1 MKLDGREIE
10 TMAMGAATATN
21 GDATPVDIPG
31 RRMYANG
38 GEEKKN
44 GASLHHKHQH
54 SSRSSDDDDV
64 PDDDSIMERTPS
76 MIFTDAEFNSS
87 TLQGLSKLR
96 KNRQFCDVILQVG
109 TWEIPA
115 HRVILACC
123 SPYLFELF
131 STDDGGKCSE
141 ENIITYKL
149 NGGFEKDSFEQLI
162 NYAYTGKMEVAASQV
177 KAVYVA
183 AVRLKMERVVNYCA
197 QYLVDNLDPA
207 TAIEIRSLPGIQRN
221 SELAARVDAYLAEEI
236 TSVATT
242 KALRNLPL
250 VQVEVLASSREEMA
264 LRDANV
270 TILCNLVLEWIH
282 RNWEPAQL
290 NVDQLTAKTHLLYL
304 NLDNSLHDCVDIESG
319 DVIDSDIVQD
329 YKKMSLR
336 LSQPGSKNKRRGSS
350 QQPSRPRHSLYSRN
364 ISELATGSETIP
376 EELEW
381 RVVAATQMGEKSIMA
396 LTVINGRMTNLSVLQ
411 RLNAAPNGASNID
424 GMLTPLSTPGQSRP
438 PSVERSTESLSAI
451 PHMSTPR
458 CAVGCANLN
467 NALFVC
473 GGYDRGECLRTVELY
488 DPLLNRWSQLPSMR
502 EARGR
507 FDIAVIEGKVYAV
520 GGCNGTTELATAE
533 VYSSD
538 NSKWTALP
546 PLELARSNVAV
557 CDLAGKVYVIGGW
570 NGQCGMKQCNIF
582 DPVEGKWTEI
592 EPLNYGRY
600 QAAVTTRLGKLYAVG
615 GCDAWNCLN
624 TVEVYDPATGMWD
637 FLPPMN
643 TARRG
648 CGVTLY
654 QNKLYVVGGSDGT
667 QSLCTTEVFDF
678 ETNSWSPGPSM
689 TSCRANISV
698 TVIDGKLFAVGGFSG
713 KVFLNS
719 VEYLD
724 SESMEW
730 TTFVN
735 RSSAED
741 TRSEASAFSR
751 RESQSTLPPV
761 DEENMEEKIPN
772 NQADSS
778 GCESDEH
785 SS

>member
-1 MKLDGREIE
+1 MKIEVRELAGSK
-10 TMAMGAATATN
+10 MAMGASNN
-21 GDATPVDIPG
+21 GDGAQDSG
-31 RRMYANG
+31 NCLYANG
-38 GEEKKN
+38 LN
-44 GASLHHKHQH
+44 GNSHDLQ
-54 SSRSSDDDDV
+54 SEDEGPDDDV
-64 PDDDSIMERTPS
+64 KAPS
-76 MIFTDAEFNSS
+76 MFIADLEFNPG

-96 KNRQFCDVILQVG
+96 KNRQFCDVLLQVG

-149 NGGFEKDSFEQLI
+149 NGGFEKDSLEHLI
-162 NYAYTGKMEVAASQV
+162 NYAYTGRMEVAADKV

-183 AVRLKMERVVNYCA
+183 ASRLKMERVVNFCA

-221 SELAARVDAYLAEEI
+221 LELAARVDSFLASEI
-236 TSVATT
+236 STVATT
-242 KALRNLPL
+242 KALRNFPL
-250 VQVEVLASSREEMA
+250 VQVEVLATTREEMV
-264 LRDANV
+264 LREAKVDL
-270 TILCNLVLEWIH
+270 LCHLILEWIH
-282 RNWEPAQL
+282 RNWEPSQL
-290 NVDQLTAKTHLLYL
+290 NVEQLTAKTHLLYL
-304 NLDNSLHDCVDIESG
+304 NLDNCLHDCVDIESG
-319 DVIDSDIVQD
+319 DVIDSDIIQD

-336 LSQPGSKNKRRGSS
+336 LSQPGSKNRRRGSA
-350 QQPSRPRHSLYSRN
+350 QQPSRSRHSLYSRS
-364 ISELATGSETIP
+364 ISELPSAGEAGK
-376 EELEW
+376 EEHEW
-381 RVVAATQMGEKSIMA
+381 RVVAATQMSEKSIMA
-396 LTVINGRMTNLSVLQ
+396 LTVINGRMTTLSVMQ
-411 RLNAAPNGASNID
+411 RLNNTISISND
-424 GMLTPLSTPGQSRP
+424 AVVTPSSTPGQSRP
-438 PSVERSTESLSAI
+438 PSVERSTDSISAI

-467 NALFVC
+467 NTLLVC
-473 GGYDRGECLRTVELY
+473 GGYDRGECLRTVEQY
-488 DPLLNRWSQLPSMR
+488 DPTQNRWSKLPSMR

-507 FDIAVIEGKVYAV
+507 FDITVIDGKVYAV

-533 VYSSD
+533 VYSSE

-546 PLELARSNVAV
+546 SLQLARSNVGV
-557 CDLAGKVYVIGGW
+557 CDLGGKVYCVGGW
-570 NGQCGMKQCNIF
+570 NGQCGMKQCNAF
-582 DPVEGKWTEI
+582 DPVAIKWTDI
-592 EPLNYGRY
+592 APLNYGRY
-600 QAAVTTRLGKLYAVG
+600 QAAVTARLGKLYAVG

-624 TVEVYDPATGMWD
+624 TVEVYDPESDVWD

-648 CGVTLY
+648 CGVTFY
-654 QNKLYVVGGSDGT
+654 QNKLFVVGGSDGC

-678 ETNSWSPGPSM
+678 ETGTWSPGPSM

-698 TVIDGKLFAVGGFSG
+698 AVIDGKLFAVGGFSG

-724 SESMEW
+724 PETMEW

-735 RSSAED
+735 RFAD
-741 TRSEASAFSR
+741 DARSEASSSSR
-751 RESQSTLPPV
+751 RESQTNLATV
-761 DEENMEEKIPN
+761 DENGELKST
-772 NQADSS
+772 ADSS